1 MSGRL
6 GRSSQAIASEPTPNA
21 TMSAAKIATGTY
33 PDTRLLLWW
42 GNRSGSRVYSTR
54 GRTGNRR
61 LIPGTHVRRRGA
73 DRAQKSGL
81 RRGMRVALSWG
92 YESWRPPRHH
102 RHRLRRDGRA
112 HRVVGGHRSRRRR
125 WISDRSRSRR
135 RLRPPRAQSPPDTR
149 RLSPPLPRGTHA
161 MGAARAALLRAVRAP
176 RADRVVDRIVL
187 AVGLLVG
194 CDVASGTRPEVQRRR
209 HAAID
214 RGLL

>member
-6 GRSSQAIASEPTPNA
+6 GRSSQAIAREPTPNA

-42 GNRSGSRVYSTR
+42 ENRSGSRVYSTR

-92 YESWRPPRHH
+92 MSP
-102 RHRLRRDGRA
+102 
-112 HRVVGGHRSRRRR
+112 GGHLVTTA
-125 WISDRSRSRR
+125 I
-135 RLRPPRAQSPPDTR
+135 ACA
-149 RLSPPLPRGTHA
+149 GT
-161 MGAARAALLRAVRAP
+161 AALTGSWPATAAV
-176 RADRVVDRIVL
+176 
-187 AVGLLVG
+187 
-194 CDVASGTRPEVQRRR
+194 
-209 HAAID
+209 AAGGFLI
-214 RGLL
+214 